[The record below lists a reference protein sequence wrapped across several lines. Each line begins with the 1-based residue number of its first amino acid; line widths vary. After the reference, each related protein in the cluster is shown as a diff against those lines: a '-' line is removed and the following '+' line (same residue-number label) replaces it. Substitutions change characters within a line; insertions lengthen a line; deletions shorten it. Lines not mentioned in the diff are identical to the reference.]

1 MRPRGRPLL
10 VVLAASLLLHL
21 SLLLLLLLLAL
32 PAAVVVAAPA
42 ASRATAPP
50 PPTPRPASKPLP
62 ASSSLLTSS
71 DVRPAPCEPGACK
84 QGRCGFRD
92 CPAGTTVTCRG
103 GGCLFENVADATCDG
118 GGCRFVGCGRGDC
131 RGGGCDFT
139 AHSPDHALDDAF
151 CDGGGCT
158 IDGYAA
164 RSNARSFKACE
175 WTRRKGEGEGERGRG
190 GGEGRDVCAPFLTAA
205 HPPTRPR
212 LPCTLQSD
220 LLSTRRPPA
229 TPLGAQRHTPGGP
242 LHPREAHRVCL
253 APPPAHTHAHASFL
267 LPLRRMGSGEGGAG
281 GCSGPGPA
289 PNKRTQGEP
298 VWEEGRDGREREHHT
313 SSLPFIRCFAAA
325 PHLLRLHSPRPRP
338 YSRCAR

>member
-1 MRPRGRPLL
+1 VASRAARILIEPRGWKGACTAVRCVVKMCDCDVSFPPQPFSLLLAPQHPQRRPRWQVECGSESFFSPFSSAALGERLLHARERTSKKMRPPHARRGRPLL

-21 SLLLLLLLLAL
+21 SLLLLLLAL

-50 PPTPRPASKPLP
+50 TPTPRPASKPLP
-62 ASSSLLTSS
+62 ASSSLLTPS

-139 AHSPDHALDDAF
+139 AHSPDHALDEAF

-175 WTRRKGEGEGERGRG
+175 WTRRKGEGERGRG
-190 GGEGRDVCAPFLTAA
+190 GGGGDVLRPVSHSSSPA
-205 HPPTRPR
+205 H
-212 LPCTLQSD
+212 S
-220 LLSTRRPPA
+220 STS
-229 TPLGAQRHTPGGP
+229 P
-242 LHPREAHRVCL
+242 LHPAV
-253 APPPAHTHAHASFL
+253 
-267 LPLRRMGSGEGGAG
+267 
-281 GCSGPGPA
+281 
-289 PNKRTQGEP
+289 
-298 VWEEGRDGREREHHT
+298 
-313 SSLPFIRCFAAA
+313 
-325 PHLLRLHSPRPRP
+325 
-338 YSRCAR
+338 